1 MTIAQDM
8 AGGVTEAA
16 APVAPAVADAPKS
29 YTGNAAYVVA
39 LLAAANAVSFFD
51 RGFIALVIDPIKATL
66 HVTDTQIG
74 LMIGPAFILFYS
86 TVSLPIARLADSWNR
101 KHIILAGMFFW
112 SACTALF
119 GLGRNFVTLGVA
131 RMGVGLGEAALVPA
145 GVSII
150 GDIVPRERLSRSVS
164 AFTAGGIFGG
174 SFAPLAGGLLMLWL
188 TGIPDV
194 VLPWVGTL
202 APWQTA
208 FVIISLPGAVLGFVI
223 MATMREPGRVL
234 RGGRNKAHSGREAA
248 AYILGHKRAVL
259 APILGFAT
267 ISAIGGVTTWTPT
280 FFMRTYGWSTTDV
293 GLALGIISI
302 TLGTLGAVMGGWL
315 ADELR
320 RRGREDANILIGA
333 AAMLAM
339 LPMGIVMFLTDHAS
353 LAMGMMAAK
362 SFTLAVAFGV
372 AHPCVSLAAP
382 PTMRSQAVATYL
394 LGANMVGIGIVPLLI
409 PLMNDYVFHDPM
421 ALRHSLNIVSIG
433 ATPIAVGL
441 LLYGRAAFVRH
452 VAAMLKAGGE
462 DSPVSY
468 PDQRIALV
476 QGG

>member
-1 MTIAQDM
+1 MSAATIAEDM
-8 AGGVTEAA
+8 AGGVTEATAPMEPDA
-16 APVAPAVADAPKS
+16 ANAPRGGA
-29 YTGNAAYVVA
+29 TNAAYVVF

-51 RGFIALVIDPIKATL
+51 RGFISLVIDPIKATL
-66 HVTDTQIG
+66 HLTDTQIG
-74 LMIGPAFILFYS
+74 LMIGPAFIIFYS

-101 KHIILAGMFFW
+101 KRIIIAGMLFW

-119 GLGRNFVTLGVA
+119 GLGKNFLTLGAA

-150 GDIVPRERLSRSVS
+150 GDIVPRERMSRSVS

-194 VLPWVGTL
+194 VLPGIGAL

-208 FVIISLPGAVLGFVI
+208 FVIISLPGILLAFVI
-223 MATMREPGRVL
+223 MATMREPVRVHRS
-234 RGGRNKAHSGREAA
+234 RGEKAQSGREAA
-248 AYILGHKRAVL
+248 AYIWRHKRAVL
-259 APILGFAT
+259 VPILGFAM
-267 ISAIGGVTTWTPT
+267 ISTIGGVTTWTPS
-280 FFMRTYGWSTTDV
+280 FFMRTYGWSTADV
-293 GLALGIISI
+293 GVAIGIISI
-302 TLGTLGAVMGGWL
+302 TLGTTGAIAGGWM

-320 RRGREDANILIGA
+320 RRGREDANILIAVG
-333 AAMLAM
+333 AMLAM
-339 LPMGIVMFLTDHAS
+339 LPMGIIMFLTDNAWLS
-353 LAMGMMAAK
+353 MGMMAIK

-394 LGANMVGIGIVPLLI
+394 LSANMVGIGIVPVLI

-421 ALRHSLNIVSIG
+421 ALRHSLNIVSI
-433 ATPIAVGL
+433 AVTPLSVGL
-441 LLYGRAAFVRH
+441 LLWGRKAFVAH
-452 VAAMLKAGGE
+452 VEAMMKAG
-462 DSPVSY
+462 SSV
-468 PDQRIALV
+468 R
-476 QGG
+476 